1 MPINKRRS
9 DNIFTLVNELIGQ
22 GAELWI
28 YQEYEEGPRY
38 SLATSSRDQE
48 GLVQECFNELFACDY
63 SSVVV
68 LVNGI
73 REGWFSIIVDNGIA
87 DLSDWTIDMPK
98 FIDNA
103 LERASE
109 TGNNV

>member
-1 MPINKRRS
+1 MSINKKRS

-22 GAELWI
+22 DVELWI
-28 YQEYEEGPRY
+28 WQEDEEGPRY
-38 SLATSSRDQE
+38 SLATSSLDQE

-63 SSVVV
+63 TTVVM
-68 LVNGI
+68 LVNGE
-73 REGWFSIIVDNGIA
+73 RLGWFSIIQEGGIL
-87 DLSDWTIDMPK
+87 DLSDWTVDMPK

>member
-1 MPINKRRS
+1 MPINNKRS

-28 YQEYEEGPRY
+28 YQEDEEGPHY
-38 SLATSSRDQE
+38 SLATSSFDQE
-48 GLVQECFNELFACDY
+48 GLVQACFNELFACDY
-63 SSVVV
+63 TSVVV

-73 REGWFSIIVDNGIA
+73 REGWFSIIQDGGIL
-87 DLSDWTIDMPK
+87 DLSDWTIDMPE

>member
-1 MPINKRRS
+1 MPINNKRS

-22 GAELWI
+22 GVELWL
-28 YQEYEEGPRY
+28 YQEDEEGPHY

-48 GLVQECFNELFACDY
+48 GLVQECFNELFACDFTT
-63 SSVVV
+63 VVM

-73 REGWFSIIVDNGIA
+73 REGWFSIMVENGIA
-87 DLSDWTIDMPK
+87 DLSDYTVDCPK

-103 LERASE
+103 LNRASE
-109 TGNNV
+109 ASNV

>member
-1 MPINKRRS
+1 MAKRRS
-9 DNIFTLVNELIGQ
+9 DHIFTLVNELIGQ
-22 GAELWI
+22 GVELWF
-28 YQEYEEGPRY
+28 YQEDEEGPHY

-63 SSVVV
+63 TSVVM

-73 REGWFSIIVDNGIA
+73 REGWFTIIQEGGVLE
-87 DLSDWTIDMPK
+87 LSDWTLDTPE

-103 LERASE
+103 LNRASE
-109 TGNNV
+109 ASNV